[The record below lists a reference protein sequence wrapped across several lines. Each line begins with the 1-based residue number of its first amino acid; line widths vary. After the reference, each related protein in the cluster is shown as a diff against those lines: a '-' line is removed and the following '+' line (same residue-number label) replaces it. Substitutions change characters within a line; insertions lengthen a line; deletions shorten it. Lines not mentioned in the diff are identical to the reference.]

1 MIIRTLEF
9 YGYNEQNTFMSA
21 VNSAPVN
28 YHVEVSDKD
37 GNIITIDD
45 DGKLLAQVGLKLEN
59 GELSLLDAAH
69 NNSVLAT
76 VEFPNAGELVGSP
89 EYRDGVISFGI
100 RTLKG
105 ETEKI
110 EIDVEALVDIYE
122 EGQGIYFGDGSEEGK
137 KTINIKLAEG
147 EELLKLDDDGLSI
160 SEDIATDEEV
170 KAAIDGVKEI
180 LDEKADK
187 EYVDNAISGITF
199 PVDELE
205 QEIENIKDILGTD
218 ESSPSINDRLNAL
231 SDEVSGL
238 SENVSSL
245 EETVA
250 TFNGT
255 ICDITDDIAVIKE
268 TKLDK
273 TDFASFSSATA
284 TRLDALESEDE
295 NLWRSLNE
303 EVENRQ
309 NADTEEKNRAMAA
322 EAALSG
328 MIQSEIERATAAE
341 EDLASQITAVT
352 GDISTEIA
360 DLTDALAQ
368 ERNERTQADS
378 QLQSL
383 ISAETSRATSAEGIL
398 STNFAQ
404 LSGNFT
410 VLQSSVNSEIEA
422 RRTADESLSGA
433 IATEVSRAKRRE
445 DEIEAQISSAVN
457 EEKDRALL
465 AESRLNEK
473 IENEIDRAKRAE
485 SAITGSFDDEFAALR
500 RADAQIRQEMH
511 DADQS
516 LRDRIANYEDDL
528 AAEADARISGDTQLK
543 HQLTNLDTE
552 LHELLHEERE
562 RARDAEDVLNDKI
575 ENLVEEEKNRAQGAE
590 RDLEDQMISGYS
602 WLSDRVTDNATKIN
616 MISELRN
623 CETGVEN
630 YDDSGSGILDV
641 LHREFH
647 SFTGSTPVT
656 AIGGMILNPG
666 ESTIGRYNI
675 SRREI
680 DPQTGSLVPSESTLF
695 TVGYGYN
702 ENERANALEVR
713 QDGKLW
719 IMVEGELMCVNDL
732 LAQIAHETY

>member
-21 VNSAPVN
+21 ANAAPVN

-45 DGKLLAQVGLKLEN
+45 DGKLLAMVGLKLDG

-89 EYRDGVISFGI
+89 EYKDGVISFGI

-105 ETEKI
+105 EIEKI

-122 EGQGIYFGDGSEEGK
+122 EGQGIYFGEGSEDGK

-160 SEDIATDEEV
+160 SDKIATDEEV
-170 KAAIDGVKEI
+170 KGAIDDVKAM
-180 LDEKADK
+180 LDDKADK
-187 EYVDNAISGITF
+187 SYVDGAISGITF
-199 PVDELE
+199 PVDELKE
-205 QEIENIKDILGTD
+205 DIDNIKEILGTD
-218 ESSPSINDRLNAL
+218 ETSPSISDKINSL
-231 SDEVSGL
+231 SNEVSGL
-238 SENVSSL
+238 SDNVSSL

-255 ICDITDDIAVIKE
+255 LCEITDDIAVIKE

-273 TDFASFSSATA
+273 TDFAAFSASTS
-284 TRLDALESEDE
+284 TKIDSLSDEDE
-295 NLWRSLNE
+295 NIWRSLNE
-303 EVENRQ
+303 EIEERKS
-309 NADTEEKNRAMAA
+309 ADTEEKNRAMSA
-322 EAALSG
+322 EAELSG
-328 MIQSEIERATAAE
+328 MVLSEVERATTAE
-341 EDLASQITAVT
+341 QALASQISSITQDVSSE
-352 GDISTEIA
+352 IS
-360 DLTDALAQ
+360 DLTDLLSQ
-368 ERNERTQADS
+368 ERSERTQADA

-383 ISAETSRATSAEGIL
+383 ISAETNRATSAENIL

-404 LSGNFT
+404 LSGNFS

-422 RRTADESLSGA
+422 RKSADDSLSGA
-433 IATEVSRAKRRE
+433 ILTEVSRATNRE
-445 DEIEAQISSAVN
+445 NEIEAQISSAVN
-457 EEKDRALL
+457 AEKDRAVL

-500 RADAQIRQEMH
+500 RADAQIRQEMY
-511 DADQS
+511 DADQT

-528 AAEADARISGDTQLK
+528 SAEIDARISGDTQLK
-543 HQLTNLDTE
+543 HQMVNLDTE
-552 LHELLHEERE
+552 LHDIVHEERE
-562 RARDAEDVLNDKI
+562 RARDAEEQLNDKI
-575 ENLVEEEKNRAQGAE
+575 DNLIEEERNRAIEAE
-590 RDLEDQMISGYS
+590 DELESQINSGYS
-602 WLSDRVTDNATKIN
+602 WLSEKVTDNATKIN

-675 SRREI
+675 SRRET
-680 DPQTGSLVPSESTLF
+680 DPQTGSLIPSESTLF
-695 TVGYGYN
+695 TIGYGNN

-719 IMVEGELMCVNDL
+719 LMVEGELMCVNDL
-732 LAQIAHETY
+732 LAQLAHETY